1 MTTRSHDLIK
11 FLARVAVEEYLNE
24 LSQHRKLLPQQQIEK
39 RPANELP
46 EKQIDASTCPKNLI
60 SLNLPRPSDDLAIIK
75 TKE

>member
-1 MTTRSHDLIK
+1 MTPGNKNLIK

-24 LSQHRKLLPQQQIEK
+24 ISQHRKLPSSLTEK
-39 RPANELP
+39 QLANELP

-60 SLNLPRPSDDLAIIK
+60 SLNLPRPSDDLAFIK